1 MSSASQTI
9 VLPAVSATDG
19 VASSLVGE
27 LKATAADVVTLT
39 VADLEN
45 SEKINAALNGDTSTL
60 VIFPLPSVG
69 DAADAAAAFAAND
82 ELVGRVFEQLS
93 AADNSI
99 VALLTAET
107 ESPATGA
114 VRTLALSMP
123 EDLVEEQASEEVV
136 TIYRSRRDE
145 VEGQRLNAGRKVSAA
160 VKSCKGW
167 TDLSYTRQYPNVN
180 PVQQGGKT
188 CRPGHMVGVSQKT
201 EYFSSAVLSGI
212 TVGALI
218 VSFVVMGVF
227 ALMLLQT
234 NSKYPSMDDA
244 QIIVSTRNE

>member
-1 MSSASQTI
+1 MAKRNIRIRHRRSRSPSPPGIRTRSPPGPPRK
-9 VLPAVSATDG
+9 PANILETPQEV
-19 VASSLVGE
+19 
-27 LKATAADVVTLT
+27 
-39 VADLEN
+39 LEN
-45 SEKINAALNGDTSTL
+45 RK
-60 VIFPLPSVG
+60 
-69 DAADAAAAFAAND
+69 DAAVDAPIKEAA
-82 ELVGRVFEQLS
+82 
-93 AADNSI
+93 
-99 VALLTAET
+99 
-107 ESPATGA
+107 
-114 VRTLALSMP
+114 
-123 EDLVEEQASEEVV
+123 
-136 TIYRSRRDE
+136 
-145 VEGQRLNAGRKVSAA
+145 AA